1 MRKAGNPT
9 GLGRADPLVL
19 PLPRLAGRPPA
30 PGAAALAGQHAEQAL
45 PLEQVSRLLWHG
57 LGLGRHGSGGRA
69 AAAVA
74 GRCDLELYACLPDGG
89 YRYDAPAHALRRVTP
104 HDCRA
109 LAGCAGRGSAPALLL
124 VYVVAGADEDTGSE
138 ECGRLPASDPASV
151 AARVAAYCAGAGLE
165 ARGADWVDGPLA
177 ALLRLP
183 PGRRVALAQTVR
195 ALPAAH

>member
-1 MRKAGNPT
+1 MRKAGNPP
-9 GLGRADPLVL
+9 GLGQADPLVV
-19 PLPRLAGRPPA
+19 PLPRLAGRPSA
-30 PGAAALAGQHAEQAL
+30 PGAAAPAGQHAEQAL

-57 LGLGRHGSGGRA
+57 LGLGRRGSGGRAA

-89 YRYDAPAHALRRVTP
+89 YRYEAPAHALRRVTP

-109 LAGCAGRGSAPALLL
+109 LAGGGSAPALVL
-124 VYVVAGADEDTGSE
+124 VYVVDGADEETGCE
-138 ECGRLPASDPASV
+138 ECGRLPGSDPASI
-151 AARVAAYCAGAGLE
+151 AARVAAYCARAGLE
-165 ARGADWVDGPLA
+165 ARGVDWVDGPLA
-177 ALLRLP
+177 ALLRLA